1 LLELQLRILEV
12 PDALLPGPAEH
23 CLDDG
28 PVRLELGQ
36 PAGGR
41 YVGDGVVGNLFA
53 PNIRRD
59 YEIRYIVTSPDGC
72 SDTAWLRVRVHDE
85 CNAFLYLPNAFAP
98 DDPNNPVNRTFG
110 MVFYN
115 IAQVWV
121 RVYDR
126 YGQVVFESEDL
137 NFGWDGTHKG
147 QSLPAGTYVYHL
159 EYTEA
164 SRQKGQRSGLLH
176 LVR

>member
-1 LLELQLRILEV
+1 
-12 PDALLPGPAEH
+12 
-23 CLDDG
+23 
-28 PVRLELGQ
+28 
-36 PAGGR
+36 
-41 YVGDGVVGNLFA
+41 
-53 PNIRRD
+53 
-59 YEIRYIVTSPDGC
+59 
-72 SDTAWLRVRVHDE
+72 
-85 CNAFLYLPNAFAP
+85 LYLPNAFAP

-110 MVFYN
+110 MTFYN